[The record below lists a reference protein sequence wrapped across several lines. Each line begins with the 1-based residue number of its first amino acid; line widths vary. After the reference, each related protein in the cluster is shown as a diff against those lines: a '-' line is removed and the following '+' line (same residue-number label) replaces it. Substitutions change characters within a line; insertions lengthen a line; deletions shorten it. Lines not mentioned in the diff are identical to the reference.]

1 MEHIKKNIVIT
12 GANSGIGFALA
23 SKFAKNNNVIAAD
36 KDDFALQK
44 LSDLGIKT
52 FVADISKKESVDRLF
67 EFTLDTFGDIDIF
80 IANAGFGYFERIDG
94 ANYGRIENIF
104 STNVFSPIYSL
115 QKFIELGENKDRQ
128 FVIVASGIGKIPV
141 PGYSLYSATK
151 AALNAFEEAVRPE
164 LPQNIC
170 LTAVYPVA
178 INTNFYA
185 SAVNGV
191 NVDELELPTPKQ
203 KLEPAVEAIFR
214 GIEMRK
220 NRIYP
225 LAIFPLLTTL
235 STLFPP
241 LKRIYWHMQYNKLLK
256 YEDSLKR
263 DTTTEN

>member
-12 GANSGIGFALA
+12 GANSGIGYALA
-23 SKFAKNNNVIAAD
+23 SKFAKKNNIIAAD

-44 LSDLGIKT
+44 LSELGIKT

-67 EFTLDTFGDIDIF
+67 EFALDTFGDIDIF

-151 AALNAFEEAVRPE
+151 AP
-164 LPQNIC
+164 
-170 LTAVYPVA
+170 
-178 INTNFYA
+178 
-185 SAVNGV
+185 
-191 NVDELELPTPKQ
+191 
-203 KLEPAVEAIFR
+203 
-214 GIEMRK
+214 
-220 NRIYP
+220 
-225 LAIFPLLTTL
+225 
-235 STLFPP
+235 STLLKKPCAPNFPQ
-241 LKRIYWHMQYNKLLK
+241 IFV
-256 YEDSLKR
+256 
-263 DTTTEN
+263 